1 MLLLNMINNN
11 ELIDQIKLYNKFLNS
26 DSVNKAYNFALE
38 AHQNQKRE
46 EGVPYIIHPVAVAK
60 ILTDLKLDSATIT
73 TGLLHD
79 TIEDT
84 KETYESVKK
93 EFGEEVANL
102 VDGVTKISA
111 LEDKASIDSKAENFR
126 KLILATSKDIRVLL
140 VKLADR
146 LHNMRTIHFLKDKDK
161 IIRKAKETMEI
172 YAPLA
177 DRMGMNRIRDEL
189 EDLSFSV
196 LNKPARD
203 LILER
208 LKFIKNNRDDTFKS
222 ISLDLIELLKSNGI
236 NATITGREKTPFSI
250 WRKIQNKKI
259 SLEQLTDI
267 IGFRIVVKNI
277 EDCYKA
283 LGIFH
288 SKFSTIPGKFKD
300 YISTPKINKYKSIH
314 TSVIGPKKNR
324 IEIQIRT
331 FEMQEFAERGIAS
344 HWKYKS
350 SEKFSE
356 LSWKEYDWLRDLVEI
371 IETGNSP
378 EHYYEFTKLQM
389 FQDNVF
395 CFTPEG
401 AVIKLPMKAT
411 PIDFAYAVH
420 TKIGN
425 SAIGCLVNGQDTT
438 LQTTLKNGDLVK
450 IETSKNASPSLHW
463 LSSSKTGKARAAIR
477 RYWQDKS
484 LENTNLIEKNYSSTI
499 EVDLPHEPGA
509 LGNICSLIGLNK
521 GNIINVELLDRRED
535 YLKFSFDL
543 QIKDL
548 KNFTNL
554 ISQIK
559 QSNLKFRIIRH
570 KQKKNAFIKR
580 IFDNFKRN

>member
-1 MLLLNMINNN
+1 MINNN
-11 ELIDQIKLYNKFLNS
+11 ELLDKIKSYNKFLNS
-26 DSVNKAYNFALE
+26 DSLNKAYNFALD
-38 AHQNQKRE
+38 AHQNQKRD
-46 EGVPYIIHPVAVAK
+46 EGVPYIIHPVAVAN
-60 ILTDLKLDSATIT
+60 ILTELKLDSATIT

-84 KETYESVKK
+84 NVTFETVKK

-111 LEDKASIDSKAENFR
+111 LEDKVSNNSKAENFR

-146 LHNMRTIHFLKDKDK
+146 LHNMRTINFVKDKDK
-161 IIRKAKETMEI
+161 IVRKAKETMEI

-177 DRMGMNRIRDEL
+177 DRMGMNKIRDEL

-203 LILER
+203 LILDR
-208 LKFIKNNRDDTFKS
+208 LKFIKNNREDTFK
-222 ISLDLIELLKSNGI
+222 IVAAELIVLLKENGI
-236 NATITGREKTPFSI
+236 HAIITGREKTPFSI

-267 IGFRIVVKNI
+267 IGFRILVNNI
-277 EDCYKA
+277 DDCYKT

-288 SKFSTIPGKFKD
+288 SKFSAIPGKFKD

-314 TSVIGPKKNR
+314 TSVVGPKKNR

-331 FEMQEFAERGIAS
+331 NEMHEFAERGIAS

-371 IETGNSP
+371 IEAGNSP

-389 FQDNVF
+389 FHENVF
-395 CFTPEG
+395 CFTPKG
-401 AVIKLPMKAT
+401 AVIKLPKNAT
-411 PIDFAYAVH
+411 SIDFAYAVH
-420 TKIGN
+420 TKIGD
-425 SAIGCLVNGQDTT
+425 SAIGCSINGREST
-438 LQTTLKNGDLVK
+438 LQTSLKNGDLIK
-450 IETSKNASPSLHW
+450 IVTSKNASPSLHW
-463 LSSSKTGKARAAIR
+463 LSSSKTGKARASIR
-477 RYWQDKS
+477 RYWQDK
-484 LENTNLIEKNYSSTI
+484 TMKNLKTKEKNYTSTI
-499 EVDLPHEPGA
+499 IVDLPHKPGA
-509 LGNICSLIGLNK
+509 LGNISSLIGINK
-521 GNIINVELLDRRED
+521 GNILNVEMLERKKD
-535 YLKFSFDL
+535 YLQFSFDL

-559 QSNLKFRIIRH
+559 QNNLNFRIIRH
-570 KQKKNAFIKR
+570 KQKKNAFIRR
-580 IFDNFKRN
+580 IFENFKRN

>member
-1 MLLLNMINNN
+1 MIKNY
-11 ELIDQIKLYNKFLNS
+11 ELIDKIKSYNKFLNQ
-26 DSVNKAYNFALE
+26 DTLTKAFKFAID
-38 AHQNQKRE
+38 AHKNQKRD

-60 ILTDLKLDSATIT
+60 ILTELKLDSATIT

-84 KETYESVKK
+84 NVTYETVRK
-93 EFGEEVANL
+93 EFGDEVANL
-102 VDGVTKISA
+102 VEGVTKISA
-111 LEDKASIDSKAENFR
+111 LEDKASTDSKAENFR

-146 LHNMRTIHFLKDKDK
+146 LHNMRTIQFVKDKDK

-208 LKFIKNNRDDTFKS
+208 LNFIKNNTDDTFKF
-222 ISLDLIELLKSNGI
+222 ISQELIKILKDNGI
-236 NATITGREKTPFSI
+236 TATITGREKTPFSI

-267 IGFRIVVKNI
+267 IGFRVIVNNI
-277 EDCYKA
+277 EDCYKT

-288 SKFSTIPGKFKD
+288 SRFSTIPGKFKD

-314 TSVIGPKKNR
+314 TAVIGPKKNR

-331 FEMQEFAERGIAS
+331 HDMNEFAQRGIAS

-371 IETGNSP
+371 IEAGTSP
-378 EHYYEFTKLQM
+378 EHYYELTKLQM
-389 FQDNVF
+389 FQENVF
-395 CFTPEG
+395 CFTPKG
-401 AVIKLPMKAT
+401 AVIKLPQKAT

-425 SAIGCLVNGQDTT
+425 NAIGCTINGRQATF
-438 LQTTLKNGDLVK
+438 QTILKNGDLVN

-463 LSSSKTGKARAAIR
+463 LSSSTTGKARSAIR

-484 LENTNLIEKNYSSTI
+484 TENKNTTVKNYSSTI
-499 EVDLPHEPGA
+499 EIDLPHKPGV
-509 LGNICSLIGLNK
+509 LGHITSLIGLNK
-521 GNIINVELLDRRED
+521 GNIINLEILKRKKEH
-535 YLKFSFDL
+535 LKFSIDL

-559 QSNLKFRIIRH
+559 QSNLTFKIIRH

-580 IFDNFKRN
+580 IFENFKRN

>member
-1 MLLLNMINNN
+1 MINHN
-11 ELIDQIKLYNKFLNS
+11 ELIDQIKSYNKFLNS
-26 DSVNKAYNFALE
+26 ETLNKAYSFALE

-84 KETYESVKK
+84 KVTYESVKK

-102 VDGVTKISA
+102 VDGVTKISE
-111 LEDKASIDSKAENFR
+111 LETKASTDSKAENFR

-146 LHNMRTIHFLKDKDK
+146 LHNMRTIHFVKDRNK

-177 DRMGMNRIRDEL
+177 DRMGMNTIRDEL

-208 LKFIKNNRDDTFKS
+208 LKFIKNNREDTFNS
-222 ISLDLIELLKSNGI
+222 ISVELIKLLKEKGI
-236 NATITGREKTPFSI
+236 SATISGREKTPFSI

-259 SLEQLTDI
+259 SLEQITDI
-267 IGFRIVVKNI
+267 IGFRIIVNSL
-277 EDCYKA
+277 EDCYKT
-283 LGIFH
+283 LGVFH

-331 FEMQEFAERGIAS
+331 FDMNEFAERGIAS

-350 SEKFSE
+350 SEKFSD

-389 FQDNVF
+389 FQENVF
-395 CFTPEG
+395 CFSPKG
-401 AVIKLPMKAT
+401 AVIKLPMNAT

-420 TKIGN
+420 TKIGD
-425 SAIGCLVNGQDTT
+425 SAIGCLVNGTDKT
-438 LQTTLKNGDLVK
+438 LQTILKNGDIIK
-450 IETSKNASPSLHW
+450 ILTSKNASPSLHW
-463 LSSSKTGKARAAIR
+463 LSSAKTGKARASIR

-484 LENTNLIEKNYSSTI
+484 LESSKHIKKNYSSTI
-499 EVDLPHEPGA
+499 EVDLPHKPGA
-509 LGNICSLIGLNK
+509 LGNICHLIGLNK
-521 GNIINVELLDRRED
+521 GNIINVELVERKDD
-535 YLKFSFDL
+535 YYKFSLDL

-559 QSNLKFRIIRH
+559 QSNLNFKIIRH
-570 KQKKNAFIKR
+570 KQKKNAFIRR
-580 IFDNFKRN
+580 IFENFKRN

>member
-1 MLLLNMINNN
+1 MINNN
-11 ELIDQIKLYNKFLNS
+11 ELIAQIKSYNRFLNS
-26 DSVNKAYNFALE
+26 DSLNKAYNFALE
-38 AHQNQKRE
+38 AHQNQKRD

-60 ILTDLKLDSATIT
+60 ILTELKLDSATIT

-84 KETYESVKK
+84 NVTYETVKK

-102 VDGVTKISA
+102 VEGVTKISA
-111 LEDKASIDSKAENFR
+111 LEDKASSDSKAENFR

-146 LHNMRTIHFLKDKDK
+146 LHNMRTIEFVKDKNK

-208 LKFIKNNRDDTFKS
+208 LNFIKNNRDDTFKS
-222 ISLDLIELLKSNGI
+222 ISTELIALLQENGI
-236 NATITGREKTPFSI
+236 TATITGREKTPFSI

-267 IGFRIVVKNI
+267 IGFRVIVKSI
-277 EDCYKA
+277 EDCYQT

-288 SKFSTIPGKFKD
+288 SKFPTIPGKFKD
-300 YISTPKINKYKSIH
+300 YISTPKINNYKSIH
-314 TSVIGPKKNR
+314 TAVIGPKKNR

-331 FEMQEFAERGIAS
+331 SEMHEFAQRGIAS

-371 IETGNSP
+371 IEAGTSP

-389 FQDNVF
+389 FQENVF
-395 CFTPEG
+395 CFTPKG
-401 AVIKLPMKAT
+401 SVIKLPKNAT

-425 SAIGCLVNGQDTT
+425 SAIGCSINGSNAT
-438 LQTTLKNGDLVK
+438 LQTILKNGDLVN

-463 LSSSKTGKARAAIR
+463 LSSSATGKARSAIR

-484 LENTNLIEKNYSSTI
+484 TENINITEKNYSSTI
-499 EVDLPHEPGA
+499 EVDLPHKPGV
-509 LGNICSLIGLNK
+509 LGHITSLIGLNK
-521 GNIINVELLDRRED
+521 GNIVNLEIIKRNKEHLT
-535 YLKFSFDL
+535 FSFDL

-559 QSNLKFRIIRH
+559 QSNLKFKIIRH
-570 KQKKNAFIKR
+570 KQKKNAFIRR
-580 IFDNFKRN
+580 IFENFKRN

>member
-1 MLLLNMINNN
+1 MINNN
-11 ELIDQIKLYNKFLNS
+11 ELIDKIKSYNRFLNT
-26 DSVNKAYNFALE
+26 DSLNKAYNFALE
-38 AHQNQKRE
+38 AHQNQKRD

-60 ILTDLKLDSATIT
+60 ILTELKLDSATIT

-84 KETYESVKK
+84 NVTYETVRK
-93 EFGEEVANL
+93 EFGDEVANL
-102 VDGVTKISA
+102 VEGVTKISA
-111 LEDKASIDSKAENFR
+111 LEDKASTDSKAENFR

-146 LHNMRTIHFLKDKDK
+146 LHNMRTIQFVKDKDK

-189 EDLSFSV
+189 EDLSFSI

-208 LKFIKNNRDDTFKS
+208 LNFIKNNTDDSFKL
-222 ISLDLIELLKSNGI
+222 ISHELIEILKDNGI
-236 NATITGREKTPFSI
+236 TATITGREKTPFSI

-267 IGFRIVVKNI
+267 IGFRVIVNDI
-277 EDCYKA
+277 EDCYKT
-283 LGIFH
+283 LGVFH

-314 TSVIGPKKNR
+314 TAVIGPNKNR

-331 FEMQEFAERGIAS
+331 HDMNEFAQRGIAS

-371 IETGNSP
+371 IEAGTSP

-389 FQDNVF
+389 FQENVF
-395 CFTPEG
+395 CFTPNG
-401 AVIKLPMKAT
+401 AVIKLPQKAT

-425 SAIGCLVNGQDTT
+425 NAIGCTINGRQATF
-438 LQTTLKNGDLVK
+438 QTILKNGDLVN

-463 LSSSKTGKARAAIR
+463 LSSSATGKARSAIR

-484 LENTNLIEKNYSSTI
+484 TEHKNTTVKNYSSTI
-499 EVDLPHEPGA
+499 EIDLPHKPGV
-509 LGNICSLIGLNK
+509 LGHITSLIGLNK
-521 GNIINVELLDRRED
+521 GNIVNLEILKRKKDH
-535 YLKFSFDL
+535 LKFSIDL

-559 QSNLKFRIIRH
+559 QSNLTFKIIRH

-580 IFDNFKRN
+580 IFENFKRN